1 MQRRLKMALFN
12 IKLVF
17 EFDKKFIAKK
27 RFFIDIEADNRHGRR
42 QARKIGMWHTEAH
55 PQPAGWSARMITVF
69 G

>member
-1 MQRRLKMALFN
+1 MQRHLKMALFN

-27 RFFIDIEADNRHGRR
+27 RFFIDIEADNRHR
-42 QARKIGMWHTEAH
+42 QGPARKIGMWRTETH
-55 PQPAGWSARMITVF
+55 PQPARWSARMITVF